1 MIRIII
7 LCMWISVLILDAA
20 SVDGK
25 NNTIQKVIVTGIGI
39 NENKAIKNATKTAI
53 QQIVGMY
60 VVSDVLMKNSKL
72 IKDEVLTQSNAY
84 IKSFKI
90 LNKTKDE
97 DGLFEVEAV
106 VEVEV
111 GKLTSNLGKINIATK
126 SVGTSEFKAV
136 ALSGFSS
143 SREFKAMLQEV
154 VMEPIHENKKIY
166 DIKVNSFK
174 PFPNEIPYHWVS
186 WGVNGRKLYEGGEL
200 LPFELSFIFG
210 LNDNY
215 INSIMYF
222 FEHSSEQSSDF
233 HIDNKNTIGIY
244 EVSKTNPYPSARHLG
259 NTFSRVLKTK
269 KSYLLSSRNKK
280 IFNANSKIDARKF
293 GLIISLIDKNN
304 EAIKSYEYGSSGYYG
319 QNRTSILLKKK
330 SMYKNKGTDV
340 TRISGNTRLSRVL
353 LGFDTGSTSS
363 SSCLAFIT
371 NKQKLVTYLF
381 LNEDEVSRV
390 ARVTIE
396 AHWNK

>member
-7 LCMWISVLILDAA
+7 ICMWISVLNLDATGIE
-20 SVDGK
+20 GK
-25 NNTIQKVIVTGIGI
+25 NNDIQKVIVTGIGI
-39 NENKAIKNATKTAI
+39 NENKAIKNASKAAI
-53 QQIVGMY
+53 QQVVGMY

-84 IKSFKI
+84 IKSFKT

-97 DGLFEVEAV
+97 DGLFEIEAD

-111 GKLTSNLGKINIATK
+111 GKLTNTLGKLNIATK
-126 SVGTSEFKAV
+126 GVGTDEFKAV
-136 ALSGFSS
+136 ALSNFSS
-143 SREFKAMLQEV
+143 SREFKAMLHKV
-154 VMEPIHENKKIY
+154 VMEPIYENKKIY
-166 DIKVNSFK
+166 DIKVNSFNL
-174 PFPNEIPYHWVS
+174 FSNEIPDHWVS
-186 WGVNGRKLYEGGEL
+186 WGTNGKKLYEEGQVF
-200 LPFELSFIFG
+200 PFELSFTFG

-222 FEHSSEQSSDF
+222 FEHSSEQSSNF
-233 HIDNKNTIGIY
+233 HIDNKNSIDIY
-244 EVSKTNPYPSARHLG
+244 EVAKTNPSARHLG
-259 NTFSRVLKTK
+259 YPFVRVLKTK

-280 IFNANSKIDARKF
+280 IFNANSKINASKF
-293 GLIISLIDKNN
+293 RLRISLIDKNN

-330 SMYKNKGTDV
+330 SMYKNRGTHV
-340 TRISGNTRLSRVL
+340 TRISGNNRLSRVL
-353 LGFDTGSTSS
+353 LGFDTRSTGS
-363 SSCLAFIT
+363 SSCLGFIS
-371 NKQKLVTYLF
+371 NKQELVTYLF

-390 ARVTIE
+390 ANVTIE

>member
-25 NNTIQKVIVTGIGI
+25 NNTIQKVIATGLGI
-39 NENKAIKNATKTAI
+39 NENQAIQNASKAAI
-53 QQIVGMY
+53 QQVVGMY
-60 VVSDVLMKNSKL
+60 VLSDVLMKNSKL

-84 IKSFKI
+84 IKSFKV

-111 GKLTSNLGKINIATK
+111 GKLTINLGKINIATK

-136 ALSGFSS
+136 ALSNFSS
-143 SREFKAMLQEV
+143 SREFKAMLHKV
-154 VMEPIHENKKIY
+154 VMEPIYENKKIY
-166 DIKVNSFK
+166 DIKLNSFK
-174 PFPNEIPYHWVS
+174 IFPNEIPYHWVS
-186 WGVNGRKLYEGGEL
+186 WGENGRKLYEGGQV
-200 LPFELSFIFG
+200 LPFELSFTFG

-222 FEHSSEQSSDF
+222 FEHSSEQSSNF
-233 HIDNKNTIGIY
+233 HIDNKNSISIY
-244 EVSKTNPYPSARHLG
+244 EVAKTNPSARHLG
-259 NTFSRVLKTK
+259 YPFRRVLKTK

-330 SMYKNKGTDV
+330 SIYKNKGTDV
-340 TRISGNTRLSRVL
+340 AKISGNTRLSRVL
-353 LGFDTGSTSS
+353 LGFDTGSTGS

-371 NKQKLVTYLF
+371 NKQELVTYLF

-390 ARVTIE
+390 ANVTIE